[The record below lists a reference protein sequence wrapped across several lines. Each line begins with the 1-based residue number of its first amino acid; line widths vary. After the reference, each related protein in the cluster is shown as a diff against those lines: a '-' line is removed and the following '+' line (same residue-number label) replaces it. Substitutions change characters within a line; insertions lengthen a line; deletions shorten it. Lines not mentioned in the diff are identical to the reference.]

1 MCVTDHVAVTAQLK
15 RMCVSF
21 GQAHLDAI
29 LERICTGQPGA
40 QSNVG
45 TSMQQLAG
53 AHSAQHQHKEPLR
66 QPSDEGISHFDDE
79 AQSSPGGQQV
89 GHDSMSTFQASLPV
103 GVSMTHDS
111 TQ

>member
-1 MCVTDHVAVTAQLK
+1 MTDHAAVTAQLK
-15 RMCVSF
+15 SLCIGF
-21 GQAHLDAI
+21 GQGHLDTI
-29 LERICTGQPGA
+29 LERICTGRPSA

-45 TSMQQLAG
+45 TNMQQPAG
-53 AHSAQHQHKEPLR
+53 DSAQHQHKEPLR

-89 GHDSMSTFQASLPV
+89 GHDSMSAFQASLPV

-111 TQ
+111 AQ